1 MAELTEREYV
11 IPLRKAFLKVPGYR
25 RAGKAARA
33 IKIFIAKHMKVPER
47 DIGKVK
53 VDMYLNNEVW
63 YRGKT
68 NPPSK
73 IKVKAI
79 REGDIVKVEFVESPE
94 HVKFLKAKHAKL
106 HKEVEKEEKKEEVK
120 PEQKPTAEEKKEEA
134 ETKIDEKEKEKA
146 LETEQIKSAKK
157 EKLATK
163 HVTKIK
169 EAEIKRTSMNRH

>member
-94 HVKFLKAKHAKL
+94 HIKFLKAKHEKF
-106 HKEVEKEEKKEEVK
+106 HKPEEKKKEEKKEEAK
-120 PEQKPTAEEKKEEA
+120 AEAKTEPEKAEEHK
-134 ETKIDEKEKEKA
+134 
-146 LETEQIKSAKK
+146 
-157 EKLATK
+157 
-163 HVTKIK
+163 
-169 EAEIKRTSMNRH
+169 